1 MNAESAPRRFGAW
14 SPRGGVGGL
23 AGATFSTA
31 DLVGLRPRAAGLSL
45 DVCRSSRGGRSGARL
60 SRFRGRG
67 MEYSESRIYLPG
79 DDIRSID
86 WRVTARTGRT
96 HTKLFHEE
104 RDRPVL
110 FVVDLGGHMRFGTR
124 QAFKSVVVAEAAS
137 LLAWAAAQGG
147 DRVGGIVLRGEHAAE
162 SRIRGGQRGA
172 LALIR
177 ALAGVENESGASVT
191 GGDIEDALA
200 RAHRVVRPGSLV
212 VAISDFS
219 GLRDTTD
226 RHLARLREHN
236 DLLCLWVYD
245 RLEAVPPPPAR
256 YPIGDGRR
264 TATLDTRSGEVV
276 RAVAQRFE
284 GIETRITSACE
295 RTGAMLVRIRCGDDV
310 RGVLRDALTGRLRP
324 SRRRLR

>member
-1 MNAESAPRRFGAW
+1 MNAEGAPRRLGTG
-14 SPRGGVGGL
+14 SPAEAVRGLTGT
-23 AGATFSTA
+23 TFSTA

-45 DVCRSSRGGRSGARL
+45 DVRRSSRSGRSGARL

-104 RDRPVL
+104 RDRPIL

-137 LLAWAAAQGG
+137 LLAWTAAQGG
-147 DRVGGIVLRGEHAAE
+147 DRVGRHRAPRRACGGVAHSRRAARCARAD
-162 SRIRGGQRGA
+162 SRSRRSRERDGSVRHR
-172 LALIR
+172 R
-177 ALAGVENESGASVT
+177 AASRMRS
-191 GGDIEDALA
+191 L

-219 GLRDTTD
+219 ELRDSTD
-226 RHLARLREHN
+226 RHLARLREHS
-236 DLLCLWVYD
+236 DLLCVWVYD

-256 YPIGDGRR
+256 YPIGDGTR
-264 TATLDTRSGEVV
+264 TAALDTRSGDGRTRRGAPIRGHRDAYHLRV
-276 RAVAQRFE
+276 RAHR
-284 GIETRITSACE
+284 R
-295 RTGAMLVRIRCGDDV
+295 GAGAHP
-310 RGVLRDALTGRLRP
+310 LRR
-324 SRRRLR
+324 

>member
-1 MNAESAPRRFGAW
+1 MNAESAPRRLGTG
-14 SPRGGVGGL
+14 SPAEGVGGL
-23 AGATFSTA
+23 TGATFSVA

-45 DVCRSSRGGRSGARL
+45 DICRSSRGGRSGARL

-104 RDRPVL
+104 RDRPIL

-124 QAFKSVVVAEAAS
+124 HAFKSVVAAEAAS

-162 SRIRGGQRGA
+162 SRTRGGQRGA

-177 ALAGVENESGASVT
+177 ALAGVGSETEASVI

-219 GLRDTTD
+219 GSRDSTD

-236 DLLCLWVYD
+236 DLLCVWVHD

-276 RAVAQRFE
+276 RAVARRFE

-310 RGVLRDALTGRLRP
+310 RGMLRDALTTRFRP
-324 SRRRLR
+324 PRRRLR